1 MPYLVRNVNKV
12 HSLKPWEVVEFSWGT
27 AVRKR
32 NGGWTHVFIGDQ
44 ELDVTGMNVRLN
56 GNGIEF
62 L

>member
-1 MPYLVRNVNKV
+1 MPYSVRNLNKV
-12 HSLKPWEVVEFSWGT
+12 HSLKPWELVEFSWGT

-32 NGGWTHVFIGDQ
+32 NGDWTHIFIGDQ
-44 ELDVTGMNVRLN
+44 EMDVTGMNVRLH

>member
-1 MPYLVRNVNKV
+1 MDLNKV
-12 HSLKPWEVVEFSWGT
+12 HKLKPWEVVEFPWGT

-32 NGGWTHVFIGDQ
+32 NGDWTHVFIGDQ

>member
-1 MPYLVRNVNKV
+1 MSKV

-32 NGGWTHVFIGDQ
+32 NGDWTHVFIGDQ
-44 ELDVTGMNVRLN
+44 ELDVTGMNVRIYD
-56 GNGIEF
+56 NGIEF

>member
-1 MPYLVRNVNKV
+1 MNKMSKV

-32 NGGWTHVFIGDQ
+32 NGDWTHVFIGDQ
-44 ELDVTGMNVRLN
+44 ELDVTGMNVRLH

-62 L
+62 F